1 MLLPIIFRLNRVK
14 YHLASRIYH
23 PSSVYPMTGPH
34 NQPPTPFHPS
44 LPIPRLSLPWRSGTT
59 INNQHPR
66 EQRGGAGERER
77 RRRRKGWETG
87 EGERESERGEER
99 EDEKEEEEGEE
110 VVEEEEE
117 ERRTVFSSSTP
128 RGARDADGGYG
139 GKMCVP
145 GYSGSSWE
153 SSFDSQCLEII
164 RGRGGPGVATATANQ
179 RAKKNFSFYIAHFS
193 LLAPRKGA
201 RGRVRGV
208 ARSLA
213 RCGSLPRGLPSRHPP
228 RKIMYAK
235 TRWNARIY
243 PRASVCRTVHVYVHA
258 SVSVAGTST
267 PNTQESRSHL
277 TPRALLSSSRY
288 APRYEPMQRSRCSSS
303 LVPTQFLRIF
313 SADGH
318 DLPPFFLL
326 FLAFFLPVALL
337 LSSIVALQREKER

>member
-1 MLLPIIFRLNRVK
+1 MA
-14 YHLASRIYH
+14 LA
-23 PSSVYPMTGPH
+23 
-34 NQPPTPFHPS
+34 
-44 LPIPRLSLPWRSGTT
+44 
-59 INNQHPR
+59 
-66 EQRGGAGERER
+66 RGSEEEEERGERRGRERER
-77 RRRRKGWETG
+77 A
-87 EGERESERGEER
+87 RGEER
-99 EDEKEEEEGEE
+99 EDEEEEEGEE
-110 VVEEEEE
+110 VVEEEEEE

-235 TRWNARIY
+235 TR
-243 PRASVCRTVHVYVHA
+243 
-258 SVSVAGTST
+258 
-267 PNTQESRSHL
+267 
-277 TPRALLSSSRY
+277 
-288 APRYEPMQRSRCSSS
+288 
-303 LVPTQFLRIF
+303 
-313 SADGH
+313 
-318 DLPPFFLL
+318 
-326 FLAFFLPVALL
+326 
-337 LSSIVALQREKER
+337 